1 MPTDKPRFTIT
12 MDEEL
17 YRKIEDF
24 KFQYRYKN
32 QTQAVLALI
41 DMGIE
46 SIQAKMS
53 ANKDGIAT
61 DEFDR
66 FQTFIKK
73 LGYVTHAEGDHYR
86 LCNGNQSVAITAEE
100 LRTLVRT
107 SDATVGALAREMM
120 EREKTPSGE

>member
-66 FQTFIKK
+66 FQTFIKE
-73 LGYVTHAEGDHYR
+73 LGYVTRAEGDHYR
-86 LCNGNQSVAITAEE
+86 LCKGNQSVAITAEE

-107 SDATVGALAREMM
+107 SDATVGALARELM